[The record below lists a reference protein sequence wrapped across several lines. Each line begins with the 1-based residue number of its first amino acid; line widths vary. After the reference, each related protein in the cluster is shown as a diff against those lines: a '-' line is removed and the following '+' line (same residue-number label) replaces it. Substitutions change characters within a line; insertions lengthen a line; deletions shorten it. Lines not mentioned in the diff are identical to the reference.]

1 MKKYVKQF
9 CIRGLMW
16 AWGGPVIM
24 AIVWMAMHGAGAISG
39 LTVDQAVLGIL
50 TMTVMAFIAAGISV
64 VYQIETLPKAFA
76 ALIQASVL
84 YIDYLGFYLINGW
97 IPVDKIWMFTL
108 IFVGC
113 FTVIW
118 FIIYITVKLKV
129 DRMNKAMGSRP
140 NQ

>member
-16 AWGGPVIM
+16 AWVGPVIM
-24 AIVWMAMHGAGAISG
+24 AIVWMALHGAGVITS
-39 LTVDQAVLGIL
+39 LTVNQAVLGIF
-50 TMTVMAFIAAGISV
+50 TMTVMAFIAAGISI
-64 VYQIETLPKAFA
+64 VYQIETMPKAFA
-76 ALIQASVL
+76 GLIQAAVL

-97 IPVDKIWMFTL
+97 IPVNKIWIFTL

-129 DRMNKAMGSRP
+129 DKMNKTMESRP

>member
-24 AIVWMAMHGAGAISG
+24 AIVWMALHWVGVVTS
-39 LTVDQAVLGIL
+39 LTVDQAVLGIF
-50 TMTVMAFIAAGISV
+50 TMTVMAFIAAGISI

-76 ALIQASVL
+76 GLIQAAVL

-97 IPVDKIWMFTL
+97 IPVNKIWIFTL
-108 IFVGC
+108 IFVGL
-113 FTVIW
+113 FIVIW

-129 DRMNKAMGSRP
+129 DKMNKTMGTRP

>member
-24 AIVWMAMHGAGAISG
+24 AIVWMALHGTGVITS
-39 LTVDQAVLGIL
+39 LTVNQVVLGIF
-50 TMTVMAFIAAGISV
+50 TMTVMAFIAAGISI
-64 VYQIETLPKAFA
+64 VYQIETLSKAFA
-76 ALIQASVL
+76 GLIQAAVL

-97 IPVDKIWMFTL
+97 IPVNKIWIFTL

-129 DRMNKAMGSRP
+129 DKMNKAMGSRP

>member
-16 AWGGPVIM
+16 AWVGPVIM
-24 AIVWMAMHGAGAISG
+24 AIVWMALHGAGVITS
-39 LTVDQAVLGIL
+39 LTVNQVVLGIF
-50 TMTVMAFIAAGISV
+50 TMTVMAFIAAGISI

-76 ALIQASVL
+76 GLIQAAVL

-97 IPVDKIWMFTL
+97 IPVNKIWIFTL

-118 FIIYITVKLKV
+118 FIIYITVKMKV
-129 DRMNKAMGSRP
+129 DKMNKTMESRP